1 MVRDCVSISLLKAAT
16 AVSGLHGWL
25 QIADITAKKSAP
37 ARIKTPQFSPDM
49 PPMATHGTV
58 VELRHQV
65 RSSGSARTR
74 GCLVDVG
81 KKAPKAI

>member
-1 MVRDCVSISLLKAAT
+1 VVRDCVSISLLKAAT

-37 ARIKTPQFSPDM
+37 ARIKTPQFSTDM

-65 RSSGSARTR
+65 RMRRPRPQLSLGVVNCSN
-74 GCLVDVG
+74 
-81 KKAPKAI
+81 